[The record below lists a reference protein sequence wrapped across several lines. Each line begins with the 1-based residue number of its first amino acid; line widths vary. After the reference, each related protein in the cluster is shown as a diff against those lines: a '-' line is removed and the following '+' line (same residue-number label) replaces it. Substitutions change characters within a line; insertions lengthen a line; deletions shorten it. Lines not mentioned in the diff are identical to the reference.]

1 MAKPPKKE
9 ISIFP
14 EIIDGVFG
22 RFKTTES
29 YEVNYILCCLNIK
42 EIGRLST
49 ASSAFEFSKIRFEDL
64 MQRDV
69 DYERVDE
76 KIIKEYLEKGT
87 DRVLF
92 FPPIIVSVV
101 SLENEQVKD
110 AYDVIE
116 RKFDSENDN
125 LNIIFDKDKFCV
137 ELPTT
142 EVDLGYSLNIDGDTY
157 HYNPAWATFKYNGR
171 KIKLIVID
179 GQHRF
184 EALMRL
190 NEKNKELLQFV
201 ELPVCIV
208 FTPAAESAEGN
219 SESIVKDLREMF
231 VTINTTAKEVSGH
244 FIDLL
249 KDKSLASM
257 AVRSLANLWKQ
268 SNSDPCHSKL
278 QQLEWNERRD
288 NRANTVQR
296 KYSITTVSIIAE
308 ALRTYA
314 FSDAEK
320 GFQYQ
325 LLNLSEIET
334 ELATDEN
341 AISAISIEESEFHA
355 SQEPVLR
362 RQIDHLITPALDVLF
377 TKPRPYKEIRES
389 FLKAVSRIDEQIQEG
404 KNDAATFKEEVL
416 SRFRRCTGKDQASIR
431 NFQEKEFDPLVA
443 QNEDDRVY
451 FLNVFQQALIGV
463 WARIAADLAKDFGI
477 SPEKSAE
484 LVVEA
489 LNKFAFK
496 PEKRL
501 FDKNLP
507 YTNFLIYS
515 GNRVLLAQYAKKA
528 WRDLLSLSLLQPDS
542 KSRIQSWLKE
552 NYESDSDKIYSFI
565 HQLADEAL
573 GRYLSELH
581 KKICDVVEKDWA
593 NRPYQRGLKDKLELY
608 SREDPE
614 KFSAEIEALANTEY
628 KEAVEK
634 LSNRLDLDPAELR
647 WERA

>member
-14 EIIDGVFG
+14 EIVDGVFG

-42 EIGRLST
+42 EVNRLST

-64 MQRDV
+64 IQRDV

-76 KIIKEYLEKGT
+76 KIIKEYLEKGAG
-87 DRVLF
+87 RVLF

-101 SLENEQVKD
+101 SLENDQVKD
-110 AYDVIE
+110 AYDIIE
-116 RKFDSENDN
+116 KKFDSDNDN
-125 LNIIFDKDKFCV
+125 LSIVFDKDKFCI

-142 EVDLGYSLNIDGDTY
+142 EVDLGYSLNVNGDIY
-157 HYNPAWATFKYNGR
+157 HYNPAWATFKYNSR

-190 NEKNKELLQFV
+190 NEKNKELLQLI

-208 FTPAAESAEGN
+208 FTPAAESSEEN

-249 KDKSLASM
+249 KDKSLASI
-257 AVRSLANLWKQ
+257 AVRSLANLWKK
-268 SNSDPCHSKL
+268 SNPDPCHSKL

-296 KYSITTVSIIAE
+296 CYSITTVSIIAE
-308 ALRTYA
+308 ALRFYA
-314 FSDAEK
+314 FSDAER
-320 GFQYQ
+320 GLQYQ
-325 LLNLSEIET
+325 LLNLSEIEP

-341 AISAISIEESEFHA
+341 AISAISIEESEFHP

-362 RQIDHLITPALDVLF
+362 KQIDDLITPALDVLF
-377 TKPRPYKEIRES
+377 TQPRPYKDIRES
-389 FLKAVSRIDEQIQEG
+389 FLRAVSRIDDQIQEG

-431 NFQEKEFDPLVA
+431 NFQEKEFDSLIT

-463 WARIAADLAKDFGI
+463 WSKIAADLAKDFGI
-477 SPEKSAE
+477 PPEKTAE

-489 LNKFAFK
+489 LNEFAFK
-496 PEKRL
+496 PEQRL
-501 FDKNLP
+501 FNKNLP

-528 WRDLLSLSLLQPDS
+528 WRDLLNSSLLQPDS
-542 KSRIQSWLKE
+542 KNRIKSWLKE
-552 NYESDSDKIYSFI
+552 NHESDSDRIYKFI

-573 GRYLSELH
+573 ERYLSALH
-581 KKICDVVEKDWA
+581 KKIYDAVEKDWA

-614 KFSAEIEALANTEY
+614 KFSIEIEAIANTEY

>member
-101 SLENEQVKD
+101 SLENDQVKD
-110 AYDVIE
+110 AYDVIK
-116 RKFDSENDN
+116 RKFDGENDN
-125 LNIIFDKDKFCV
+125 LTIIFDKDKFCV

-268 SNSDPCHSKL
+268 SNPDPCHSKL

-325 LLNLSEIET
+325 LLNLSGIET

-355 SQEPVLR
+355 SQEFVLR

-377 TKPRPYKEIRES
+377 TKPRPYQEIRES

-404 KNDAATFKEEVL
+404 KNDAATFKEDVL

-431 NFQEKEFDPLVA
+431 NFQEKEFDPLVT
-443 QNEDDRVY
+443 QNEEDRVY
-451 FLNVFQQALIGV
+451 FLNVFQQALVGV
-463 WARIAADLAKDFGI
+463 WASIAENLAKDFSI
-477 SPEKSAE
+477 PPEKSAE

-528 WRDLLSLSLLQPDS
+528 WRDLLTASLLQPDS
-542 KSRIQSWLKE
+542 SNRIKSWLKE
-552 NYESDSDKIYSFI
+552 NYERNSDEVYGFLYK
-565 HQLADEAL
+565 LADEAL
-573 GRYLSELH
+573 ERYLSELH
-581 KKICDVVEKDWA
+581 KKIYDMVEKDWA
-593 NRPYQRGLKDKLELY
+593 NRYYQRGLKDKLELY

-634 LSNRLDLDPAELR
+634 LSNRLDLNPAEIR